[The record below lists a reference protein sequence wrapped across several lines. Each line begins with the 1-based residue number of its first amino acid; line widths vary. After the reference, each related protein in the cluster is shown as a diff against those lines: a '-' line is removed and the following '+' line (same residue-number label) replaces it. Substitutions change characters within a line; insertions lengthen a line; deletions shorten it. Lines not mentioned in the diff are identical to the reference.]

1 MNTRSVEFHSHMK
14 FDFIYANR
22 SISQFLSMPVR
33 FSIDLQVEYACM
45 MDQLRDRVNIGSYIS
60 VLQTL
65 GQFYLLPC
73 LQYIY
78 TERNEPQLLFFG
90 SPLFHAFRV
99 NRRAKE
105 STYIQSFLDR
115 LPSTSPKTIAL
126 FIESPWREHYLH
138 AISRMP
144 ELEFL
149 VMDSEEANDRLSL
162 GTDFMTNFASRQTLS
177 LWCLFGNIS
186 VAPPPAGFSVSIF
199 HTLVYISLISGH
211 PAKETSITEYA
222 TLFRVRN
229 FPSLQKIE
237 INLTVDHTLEQP
249 PSPKKLAQFLQAP
262 SLYDHKFAFRH

>member
-1 MNTRSVEFHSHMK
+1 MNKRSVEFHSHMK

-45 MDQLRDRVNIGSYIS
+45 MDQLRDQVNIGSCIS

-65 GQFYLLPC
+65 GQLYLLPC

-138 AISRMP
+138 AIS
-144 ELEFL
+144 
-149 VMDSEEANDRLSL
+149 
-162 GTDFMTNFASRQTLS
+162 
-177 LWCLFGNIS
+177 
-186 VAPPPAGFSVSIF
+186 
-199 HTLVYISLISGH
+199 
-211 PAKETSITEYA
+211 
-222 TLFRVRN
+222 
-229 FPSLQKIE
+229 
-237 INLTVDHTLEQP
+237 
-249 PSPKKLAQFLQAP
+249 
-262 SLYDHKFAFRH
+262 